1 MRTFIYGMVTTVL
14 LLACVAARA
23 DVFKCTAEDGSL
35 TYQQTPCPEQ
45 KVEKLQ
51 TQAPATD
58 AQECGQAQLFAVI
71 VARLRRSSARS
82 DEVFDRYGGLD
93 ALSKGSIG
101 VINYVYTFRTNDDV
115 SVDRIAALTRAKC
128 QARSLGEVSCETLP
142 SSFTENL
149 VSCNPELTKEEATS
163 RAEFTEPAPAV
174 VGQSRTTASAT
185 LSAENIAQCKKK
197 HRDAIDVID
206 AEMRRGY
213 TSEQGEIYRQ
223 RLRVLTEQLRS
234 C

>member
-1 MRTFIYGMVTTVL
+1 MVTTVL
-14 LLACVAARA
+14 LLACVDARA

-51 TQAPATD
+51 TLTPATD
-58 AQECGQAQLFAVI
+58 AQDCGLAQQFAVM
-71 VARLRRSSARS
+71 VARLMRSSARS

-93 ALSKGSIG
+93 SLSKGSIG

-142 SSFTENL
+142 GSFAETL
-149 VSCNPELTKEEATS
+149 ASCNPDLEEDRVASSLGTGETTVSPS
-163 RAEFTEPAPAV
+163 RPI
-174 VGQSRTTASAT
+174 RTTAST
-185 LSAENIAQCKKK
+185 NRSDVEVAQCKKK
-197 HRDAIDVID
+197 HRDAIDAID

-213 TSEQGEIYRQ
+213 SSEQGEVYRQ
-223 RLRVLTEQLRS
+223 RLRVLTEQLRA